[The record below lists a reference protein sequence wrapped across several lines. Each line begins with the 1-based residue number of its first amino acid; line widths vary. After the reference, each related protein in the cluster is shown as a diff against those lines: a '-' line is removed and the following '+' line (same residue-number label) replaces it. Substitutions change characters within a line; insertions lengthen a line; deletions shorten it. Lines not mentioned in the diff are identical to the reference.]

1 MYIKHHHFEIIEI
14 LSSNFEWDIWINL
27 NMDKSLIVKGMSIS
41 KSYLDVESFILANM
55 DVYLIWCILFVVVY
69 INFDGLPCTCSV
81 FVTMIREICWLNNDR
96 IALKNYIRCLTF
108 VYCNPFLAFIALS
121 YMFSI
126 LCRFGKMI
134 KMQTLFFLEFLFV

>member
-1 MYIKHHHFEIIEI
+1 MRISHCTMKSFEIIEI

-81 FVTMIREICWLNNDR
+81 FVTMIREIC
-96 IALKNYIRCLTF
+96 
-108 VYCNPFLAFIALS
+108 
-121 YMFSI
+121 
-126 LCRFGKMI
+126 
-134 KMQTLFFLEFLFV
+134 